1 MDEMSIEVSELE
13 ELLDLPK
20 NFYLGLLKEDDWSFV
35 IKLSA
40 VFEAAGTQALAA
52 KLQHKEIEDSFAQL
66 DQAHPKYGKVA
77 LMYKLNI
84 INQEQQKFLLKL
96 AELRNKLVHN
106 IAEISFNLEHYMS
119 DFDSNQRKSIA
130 IIFGHGIHETFQI
143 QGVSCNR
150 TDFTIENP
158 KWVIWLTANEILA
171 CINAEIKHGHN
182 MKKIHDLG
190 FSLVEKLTSGL
201 NGTKTSG

>member
-1 MDEMSIEVSELE
+1 MDDMSKEVSELE
-13 ELLDLPK
+13 SLLGVP
-20 NFYLGLLKEDDWSFV
+20 NGFYEGLLKEDDWSFI

-106 IAEISFNLEHYMS
+106 ISEISFNLETYMS
-119 DFDSNQRKSIA
+119 GFDSNQRKSISK
-130 IIFGHGIHETFQI
+130 IFGHGIHETFQI
-143 QGVSCNR
+143 QGISCNR

-158 KWVIWLTANEILA
+158 KWVIWLTANEIFA
-171 CINAEIKHGHN
+171 CIMQKFHMVMI
-182 MKKIHDLG
+182 
-190 FSLVEKLTSGL
+190 
-201 NGTKTSG
+201 